1 MAVLLRKRL
10 RDERSGSLGKDLL
23 FELRETVFRFVPS
36 ENFVEL
42 LSTAQ
47 RMNDAHLALLVVV
60 IAEDLT
66 RAGDE
71 NFILSQSLCSVPPL
85 SDSVGQN
92 DTERERV
99 DEQNVFASAVSDEPL
114 RQRDTDTETLFAI
127 RVAVLKEVVANL
139 LVGESFERLCNI
151 YPVVVD

>member
-1 MAVLLRKRL
+1 
-10 RDERSGSLGKDLL
+10 
-23 FELRETVFRFVPS
+23 
-36 ENFVEL
+36 
-42 LSTAQ
+42 
-47 RMNDAHLALLVVV
+47 MNDAHLALLVVV

-85 SDSVGQN
+85 SDGVRQN